1 MPTKTVDMAVR
12 DPANAQRFVTES
24 TPIEVVKVS
33 IRNRDKRPAGRELN
47 DVVCGQIKFRAGQT
61 KTLEVSAA
69 LAAELKARKDPSW
82 EDGAYSINIP
92 DDVNAQEA

>member
-33 IRNRDKRPAGRELN
+33 VRNRDKRPAGR
-47 DVVCGQIKFRAGQT
+47 DPQRRYRGAGANSEQV
-61 KTLEVSAA
+61 K
-69 LAAELKARKDPSW
+69 
-82 EDGAYSINIP
+82 
-92 DDVNAQEA
+92 